1 MRAHLLPNMNSPF
14 SDNYAQRY
22 FDNIQIADMEGHS
35 SGTTAGLGGFEAR
48 QLPLLQLQT
57 QWPPY
62 SLGDHSAASGSASVD
77 ASGSEFGFADPA
89 SWSNTPHPQSDSPLL
104 HNTTLPSGYT
114 NVAGAGGAFAMDQ
127 YPATLDLSVPP
138 QQLAPEDLDGHHRA
152 AAAAAAASFEITPV
166 GPTLRAES
174 HFSFPMAG
182 GQDRTAAL
190 GHGQGHAR
198 NGSSVSLPI
207 NLVSA
212 SPSHDCDD
220 EEDGSPGRRKRP
232 RRSDPSDGGQL
243 QQSARRF
250 ACPYQVADPSL
261 DCFHTGRRNRL
272 GGCQSIYRL
281 RQHFKRRHRRS
292 HRCETCWKSFERAE
306 LADKHREKGGCKPVN
321 GQSEMFM
328 TPEQEKE
335 VEKSVGSRSE
345 EECWWDIF
353 RVLIDGETD
362 LATLQ
367 ARYSAYYL
375 PNSRELGIMTQAQS
389 MLPTQQFGHPSSH
402 QFDMMSAAGLMD
414 QPFMLTDAQF
424 ELQSASQD
432 TITMRHGGGIE
443 GQSYG
448 DVDTG
453 HHHNHHHQPD
463 ASAVRTH
470 LGRIRELVS
479 MGLDDQASACES
491 LAQIRAILPALEES
505 IR

>member
-1 MRAHLLPNMNSPF
+1 MRARLLSNMNSSFP
-14 SDNYAQRY
+14 DNYAQHY
-22 FDNIQIADMEGHS
+22 SDNIQIPNMEGHS
-35 SGTTAGLGGFEAR
+35 SGTTAGLGGFEPR
-48 QLPLLQLQT
+48 HLPLLQVQT
-57 QWPPY
+57 QWPSYP
-62 SLGDHSAASGSASVD
+62 LGDHSVASGSASVE
-77 ASGSEFGFADPA
+77 ASGSDFGFADPA
-89 SWSNTPHPQSDSPLL
+89 SWSNTPLPQSDSPLV
-104 HNTTLPSGYT
+104 HNTTIPGGYT
-114 NVAGAGGAFAMDQ
+114 HVAGAGGAFATSQ
-127 YPATLDLSVPP
+127 YPAALDLSVPP
-138 QQLAPEDLDGHHRA
+138 QQLAPEDLDGRHRA
-152 AAAAAAASFEITPV
+152 AGTPYETTPV

-182 GQDRTAAL
+182 GQDRIAL
-190 GHGQGHAR
+190 GHGQGGHSR

-212 SPSHDCDD
+212 SPGRDFD
-220 EEDGSPGRRKRP
+220 EDEGGSPARRKRP
-232 RRSDPSDGGQL
+232 RRSDPPADGGAGGQL
-243 QQSARRF
+243 EQGARRF

-306 LADKHREKGGCKPVN
+306 LADKHREKGGCKPAN

-353 RVLIDGETD
+353 RVLIGGETD
-362 LATLQ
+362 LVALQ

-375 PNSRELGIMTQAQS
+375 PNSREMGIMAQPQS
-389 MLPTQQFGHPSSH
+389 MLPAQQFGHPSSH
-402 QFDMMSAAGLMD
+402 EFDMTGLMD
-414 QPFMLTDAQF
+414 QQYMLTDPQF

-432 TITMRHGGGIE
+432 TITLRHGGIE
-443 GQSYG
+443 GQSY
-448 DVDTG
+448 D
-453 HHHNHHHQPD
+453 HRHPD
-463 ASAVRTH
+463 ASAAQTH

-479 MGLDDQASACES
+479 MGLDDQASARDS
-491 LAQIRAILPALEES
+491 LAQIRAILPALEQS